1 MKSFSLVTGATSAIG
16 RDVAKQFPEKGVAV
30 RDSSKAR
37 KQFGPTS
44 GWRHLIIG
52 LLDKPRSI
60 GTTNKA
66 ATLSVDD
73 DAGGD
78 Q

>member
-1 MKSFSLVTGATSAIG
+1 MKSFKLVTGATSAIG
-16 RDVAKQFPEKGVAV
+16 RDVAKRFPEKGVAV
-30 RDSSKAR
+30 RDPFEAR

-52 LLDKPRSI
+52 LLDKPRPI